1 MVRTGSVRVGRSG
14 RGKGVMV
21 SSMSTRRLAATL
33 GALAGALAG
42 ACSEPLQPVTDDTTL
57 LGAVGDF
64 TTWARPGNRE
74 ERQPVVAPHG
84 GFVDIYINDVVAAD
98 LAMVLPNGLSR
109 WSEGATIALAGYDAM
124 EGGTPVQVALMY
136 KRHGV
141 WRWEQ
146 YDGDSDE
153 PRFSGRP
160 DVCVGCHSA
169 GEDFV
174 RSFKLPDPPPEK

>member
-1 MVRTGSVRVGRSG
+1 
-14 RGKGVMV
+14 MV
-21 SSMSTRRLAATL
+21 SAMSTRRRAATL
-33 GALAGALAG
+33 WTLVGALAGS
-42 ACSEPLQPVTDDTTL
+42 CSEPLQPVSERATL
-57 LGAVGDF
+57 LAEVGDF
-64 TTWARPGNRE
+64 TAWARPKGRE
-74 ERQPVVAPHG
+74 ERKPVVAPHG
-84 GFVDIYINDVVAAD
+84 AFVDIYINEVVEDD
-98 LAMVLPNGLSR
+98 LAMVLPEGLSR

-124 EGGTPVQVALMY
+124 EGGTLVQVALMQ

-146 YDGDSDE
+146 YDGDSEE

-174 RSFKLPDPPPEK
+174 RSFKLPDPPKE